1 MLKIQKLD
9 LLIGFYIAALCVS
22 ELMGA
27 KTFHLLTLGPL
38 KFNASIAIVL
48 VVFLFTVNDII
59 IEVYGKARAQSIA
72 RTGLVMIAFL
82 FLFSL
87 FAIWVPP
94 SSRFAPF
101 EGAYDEVFAR
111 SARISAASLIAFSVS
126 LFLDIQVFARLRQK
140 LGKKELWLRNN
151 ASNFLS
157 QLVDTVIFMTVAFYA
172 FDTGFS
178 DNAAFLFS
186 LILPYWLLKCSI
198 SVIETPLVYVGVK
211 WLKSDIEPRVIT
223 VPRPFKKSSKPKKK

>member
-1 MLKIQKLD
+1 MFKIQKLD

-38 KFNASIAIVL
+38 RFNASIAIVL

-59 IEVYGKARAQSIA
+59 VEVYGKERAQSIA
-72 RTGLVMIAFL
+72 RTGLLMIAFL
-82 FLFSL
+82 FFFSL

-111 SARISAASLIAFSVS
+111 SARISAASLIAFSFS

-157 QLVDTVIFMTVAFYA
+157 QLVDTVVFMTVAFYA
-172 FDTGFS
+172 FDTSFS
-178 DNAAFLFS
+178 ENAAFLFS

-198 SVIETPLVYVGVK
+198 SVLETPFVYLGVK
-211 WLKSDIEPRVIT
+211 WLKGDPTPAPVSAPS
-223 VPRPFKKSSKPKKK
+223 KKPTAKKKK